1 MRVRRLPPAVALVAV
16 LALSA
21 CSGAGDHSAS
31 PTRDPGLDTLV
42 VAPATAAR
50 ERSWDGVVQAVNQAT
65 LAAQTAGRVVELP
78 FDVNDVVKA
87 GDVVVRFT
95 DVEQRS
101 GRAQAEAA
109 LRAARAQAA
118 EADADQR
125 RIADLA
131 GRQLVARAQL
141 DQATARR
148 DAARAALAAA
158 EAGVKQAGEQVDY
171 TVVRAPYS
179 GLITQRHVEI
189 GETVAPGQPLVSGL
203 SLGQLRVE
211 VQVPQADIA
220 AIREHK
226 TATVRLADG
235 RDVEAREVIVF
246 PAANPQTHTF
256 TVRVELP
263 EMETGLQPGNT
274 VKVRFKL
281 GEAQRLLVP
290 ATALVRR
297 SEIAAVYVVSP
308 EGRVGLR
315 QIRVGEVF
323 GDRVEVIAGLASG
336 EAIAL
341 DPVAALVAQR
351 AARETADE

>member
-1 MRVRRLPPAVALVAV
+1 MHLRRLPLAAALVAV
-16 LALSA
+16 LTLSA
-21 CSGAGDHSAS
+21 CSGSDEAA
-31 PTRDPGLDTLV
+31 PVARDPGLQTLA

-118 EADADQR
+118 EAEADQR

-131 GRQLVARAQL
+131 ARQLVARSQL

-179 GLITQRHVEI
+179 GLLTERHVEI

-235 RDVEAREVIVF
+235 RDVAAREVIVF

-274 VKVRFKL
+274 AKVRFKL
-281 GEAQRLLVP
+281 GEAERLLVP

-323 GDRVEVIAGLASG
+323 GDRVEVIAGLVPG
-336 EAIAL
+336 EAVAI

>member
-1 MRVRRLPPAVALVAV
+1 MVFRRLPLAAALVAA
-16 LALSA
+16 LALTA
-21 CSGAGDHSAS
+21 CSGAGDDTAS
-31 PTRDPGLDTLV
+31 PAGAPCLDTVV

-101 GRAQAEAA
+101 GRAQAEAG

-118 EADADQR
+118 EAEADQR

-131 GRQLVARAQL
+131 GRQLVARSQL

-179 GLITQRHVEI
+179 GLVTQRHVEI

-281 GEAQRLLVP
+281 GEAERLLVP

-351 AARETADE
+351 AAREAADE